1 MNLLN
6 FLVIKFIQMLAIVTD
21 YVNNNTSLSTDSDL
35 GALSVPGQLQV
46 VFNNLLYETYVICC
60 SLT

>member
-6 FLVIKFIQMLAIVTD
+6 FLVIQFIQMLAIITD
-21 YVNNNTSLSTDSDL
+21 YVNINTSLSNDSDL

-46 VFNNLLYETYVICC
+46 VFKALM
-60 SLT
+60 